1 MKTIATTTAILVTSG
16 LFADTARAGHHI
28 DELAYTLRNQA
39 VAVTREVYTGFRG
52 TPQFEHLYSDVYEMY
67 KLADHIHDVAH
78 VRGSIPHIRRDM
90 EEMDE
95 LFHHV
100 EDLVADISRNSR
112 SSHRSRF
119 GHHGHHGHYGHHG
132 VSSYH
137 LRRLCRLLEEM
148 EDTMHH
154 LLEDVSVGAVPV
166 PAVPTPPTRVVPVPS
181 QVGPVFPQSTRRGR
195 VIDIRT
201 GNGRF
206 GFRLNL
212 R

>member
-16 LFADTARAGHHI
+16 LFADTARAGEHI
-28 DELAYTLRNQA
+28 DDLAYTLRNQA
-39 VAVTREVYTGFRG
+39 VAVTREVYTGFRR

-78 VRGSIPHIRRDM
+78 VRGSIPHIRSDM

-100 EDLVADISRNSR
+100 EELVEQISRNSR
-112 SSHRSRF
+112 SSHRSRY
-119 GHHGHHGHYGHHG
+119 GHHGHYGHHG
-132 VSSYH
+132 VSSFH
-137 LRRLCRLLEEM
+137 LRRLHGLLEQM

-154 LLEDVSVGAVPV
+154 LLEDVGGGAATGVPV
-166 PAVPTPPTRVVPVPS
+166 PPTRVVPVPS
-181 QVGPVFPQSTRRGR
+181 QTGPVFPQNTRRGR
-195 VIDIRT
+195 VIDIRS
-201 GNGRF
+201 GSGRF